1 MAAEMKFA
9 KRRLGSTDIKITPI
23 GLGVMQFAGGAKGMI
38 GKAFPNLTEADKN
51 ALVKVALD
59 GGINWFD
66 TAELYGAGRSE
77 ERLASALK
85 AIGKEDDD
93 VIVASKW
100 WPVFRT
106 ARNIPK
112 TIDDR
117 IRFLDGYTID
127 VYMVHQPWGFS
138 SPGSEMDAMA
148 DLVEAGKI
156 RSVGVSNFN
165 ADRMRQ
171 AHAALQKRGL
181 PLVVNQMHYSLL
193 HRQIESDGVLEAAK
207 ELGVTIIAYTPLGY
221 GLLTGKYHKNPDL
234 LNQKAAFRRRML
246 ARDLERSRELVAALE
261 EIAASHGVT
270 PGQVALNWLISFHG
284 ETVVAIPGA
293 TKVQHAEQSA
303 GAMHFNLA
311 DAELARLD
319 QLSQQFK

>member
-23 GLGVMQFAGGAKGMI
+23 GLGVMQLAGGAKGMM
-38 GKAFPNLTEADKN
+38 GKAFPDLTEEDKN
-51 ALVKVALD
+51 ALVKAALD

-66 TAELYGAGRSE
+66 TAELYGFGHSE

-85 AIGKEDDD
+85 TIGKQDED
-93 VIVASKW
+93 VVVASKW
-100 WPVFRT
+100 WPMFRT

-138 SPGSEMDAMA
+138 SPGAEMNAMA

-193 HRQIESDGVLEAAK
+193 HRQIESDGVLETAK

-221 GLLTGKYHKNPDL
+221 GLLTGKYHKNPEL
-234 LNQKAAFRRRML
+234 LNQKSAFRRRML

-261 EIAASHGVT
+261 EIAAGHGVT

-284 ETVVAIPGA
+284 ETVVTIPGA
-293 TKVQHAEQSA
+293 TKVQHAKQSA
-303 GAMHFNLA
+303 GAMHFNLT
-311 DAELARLD
+311 DAELVQLD